1 MVNISEF
8 SLLDIRVGK
17 IVDVVDINSRKPM
30 YGLKVDLGGLGI
42 KNIAAGIKEVYSKE
56 GLMGKRVIVLANLEP
71 KSIAGFVSEGMLLAA
86 VDENSVSLLETD
98 RDVQIGSKVS

>member
-42 KNIAAGIKEVYSKE
+42 KNIAAGIKEAYSKE

>member
-1 MVNISEF
+1 MVNMSEF

-30 YGLKVDLGGLGI
+30 YGLKVDLGEFGI
-42 KNIAAGIKEVYSKE
+42 KNIVAGIKEAYSKE
-56 GLMGKRVIVLANLEP
+56 SLMGKRVVVVANMEP
-71 KSIAGFVSEGMLLAA
+71 KSIAGFASEGMLLAA

-98 RDVQIGSKVS
+98 RETRIGSKVS

>member
-42 KNIAAGIKEVYSKE
+42 KNIAAGIKEAYSKE

-86 VDENSVSLLETD
+86 VDENSISLLETD